1 MYTQGGYQNL
11 LGNNRILVSN
21 AAGPAQCGVEFVCK
35 ETHPKKTHST
45 IARVAYPQR
54 VVREVGVLGDHRRH
68 DREQHRKR
76 KQRPA
81 AGEGIECPGGQRG
94 QA

>member
-35 ETHPKKTHST
+35 ETHPKKLTLRWLASP
-45 IARVAYPQR
+45 IPSESFA
-54 VVREVGVLGDHRRH
+54 
-68 DREQHRKR
+68 K
-76 KQRPA
+76 
-81 AGEGIECPGGQRG
+81 
-94 QA
+94 